1 MRVNDFRLT
10 EHFSLIEF
18 QCPCCHT
25 ARLSPK
31 LVMKLE
37 ALRISYGRPI
47 VINSGYRC
55 REHNRA
61 VGGAAGSLHRLGC
74 AADVRVAASDMEL
87 FRRLAVSAGFSRVI
101 LYESRN
107 FVHLECGE
115 AA

>member
-1 MRVNDFRLT
+1 MA
-10 EHFSLIEF
+10 EF
-18 QCPCCHT
+18 QCPCCRT
-25 ARLSPK
+25 VRLSPK

-47 VINSGYRC
+47 IINSGYRC

-61 VGGAAGSLHRLGC
+61 VGGAPASLHMAGC
-74 AADVRVAASDMEL
+74 AADVRVAASNMAL
-87 FRRLAVSAGFSRVI
+87 FRRLAVAVGFSCVI
-101 LYESRN
+101 LYEPRN

>member
-1 MRVNDFRLT
+1 MRINEFQLT

-25 ARLSPK
+25 ALLSPK

-47 VINSGYRC
+47 IINSGYRC
-55 REHNRA
+55 KAHNLE
-61 VGGAAGSLHRLGC
+61 VGGAAGSLHRRGC
-74 AADVRVAASDMEL
+74 AADVRVAAANMAL
-87 FRRLAVSAGFSRVI
+87 FRRLAVAVGFSRVI